1 MYMNPP
7 IIKLSEHLC
16 SVVQLWLV
24 TQLRESHTCKLYTA
38 NAKKT
43 RKVFRSRARFTK
55 MKMCVYNYMF
65 IDVYKLGV

>member
-16 SVVQLWLV
+16 SVVHLWLV

-43 RKVFRSRARFTK
+43 RKREKYLDLEPDLRR
-55 MKMCVYNYMF
+55 
-65 IDVYKLGV
+65 